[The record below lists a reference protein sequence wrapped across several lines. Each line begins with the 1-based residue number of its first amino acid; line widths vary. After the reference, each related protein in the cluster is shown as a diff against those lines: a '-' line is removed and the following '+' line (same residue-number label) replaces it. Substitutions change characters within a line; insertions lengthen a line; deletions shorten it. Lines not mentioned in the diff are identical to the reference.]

1 MAENVG
7 DAMTFWIWT
16 EDTEKLIARS
26 VVRDAEDPTKVN
38 KRAELQVLEEKQI
51 ETPKVV
57 GIKDILPN
65 ATLPTIDP
73 DHLVGYTFATEHAGL
88 RQRVEVLSKDDD
100 LFHVEYADGN
110 DAHLTYEEIINLLNK
125 ETEDGYHLWTFK
137 EILDHR
143 LVKREGKNVMEV
155 EVLWDTGER
164 SWEALNLMKADDP
177 VTISQYVEKKGLIDK
192 PYWKW
197 ANRYLKNKKKFLR
210 LSRQVFLSKQ
220 KTGPVYK
227 FGVQVPRNT
236 KEALLLDKQNKNEL
250 WKEAIAKEMNKIV
263 EFQVFRKSADGKPPP
278 GYKKIPCHM
287 IYDVK
292 FDGRR
297 KARFVAGGHLT
308 DDPGED
314 AYAGVI
320 APEAVRL
327 GMFAAV
333 HNNLQ
338 VIAADIGNAYLH
350 AKTGEKLYTILGEEY
365 GPLSGIIWIFD
376 KGLYGLRSS
385 GARFHEHLSDILK
398 KMEFKPSQADPD
410 LWFKD
415 CGTHYEYIARYVD
428 DILIFSKEP
437 QELIKCLQVTY
448 SLQGVGVPEYYLGG
462 DFKVVKKSNGIETF
476 TFCAKTFITNVCE
489 RIERLMEI
497 VLKSFETPM
506 ATGDHP
512 EMDDT
517 GFLNNDEHS
526 KYRMLIGCGQ
536 WAITL
541 GRFDV
546 MFSIQTMA
554 RFTAAPRQGHIT
566 RVLRIF
572 GYMKAYAK
580 YGIIIDV
587 QEKTISQTEDIK
599 VNWEEQY
606 PGAHEELPS
615 NMPKPKGK
623 PANLVIYADADH
635 AHDQLTRR
643 SVTGILL
650 FINSTPIKWY
660 SKRQNTV
667 ETSTYGAE
675 LVALR
680 IAIDIVVEFRYKLRM
695 MGIPLKGP
703 SQVLCDNKGVVL
715 NTTLPSSTLKKKHN
729 AIAYHRVREAVAAQ
743 IVLTLMVK
751 KILQTSS
758 PKQQMGQPSGS
769 I

>member
-1 MAENVG
+1 
-7 DAMTFWIWT
+7 
-16 EDTEKLIARS
+16 
-26 VVRDAEDPTKVN
+26 
-38 KRAELQVLEEKQI
+38 
-51 ETPKVV
+51 
-57 GIKDILPN
+57 
-65 ATLPTIDP
+65 
-73 DHLVGYTFATEHAGL
+73 
-88 RQRVEVLSKDDD
+88 
-100 LFHVEYADGN
+100 
-110 DAHLTYEEIINLLNK
+110 
-125 ETEDGYHLWTFK
+125 
-137 EILDHR
+137 
-143 LVKREGKNVMEV
+143 
-155 EVLWDTGER
+155 
-164 SWEALNLMKADDP
+164 
-177 VTISQYVEKKGLIDK
+177 
-192 PYWKW
+192 
-197 ANRYLKNKKKFLR
+197 
-210 LSRQVFLSKQ
+210 
-220 KTGPVYK
+220 
-227 FGVQVPRNT
+227 
-236 KEALLLDKQNKNEL
+236 
-250 WKEAIAKEMNKIV
+250 
-263 EFQVFRKSADGKPPP
+263 
-278 GYKKIPCHM
+278 
-287 IYDVK
+287 
-292 FDGRR
+292 
-297 KARFVAGGHLT
+297 
-308 DDPGED
+308 
-314 AYAGVI
+314 
-320 APEAVRL
+320 
-327 GMFAAV
+327 
-333 HNNLQ
+333 
-338 VIAADIGNAYLH
+338 
-350 AKTGEKLYTILGEEY
+350 
-365 GPLSGIIWIFD
+365 
-376 KGLYGLRSS
+376 
-385 GARFHEHLSDILK
+385 
-398 KMEFKPSQADPD
+398 
-410 LWFKD
+410 
-415 CGTHYEYIARYVD
+415 
-428 DILIFSKEP
+428 
-437 QELIKCLQVTY
+437 
-448 SLQGVGVPEYYLGG
+448 
-462 DFKVVKKSNGIETF
+462 
-476 TFCAKTFITNVCE
+476 
-489 RIERLMEI
+489 
-497 VLKSFETPM
+497 M

-587 QEKTISQTEDIK
+587 QERTISQTEDIK

-623 PANLVIYADADH
+623 PVNLVIYADADH

-743 IVLTLMVK
+743 IVKISHIDGKENIADILTKATDGPTFRKHMKAGLVA
-751 KILQTSS
+751 L
-758 PKQQMGQPSGS
+758 
-769 I
+769 